1 MTLSNFLNHCDE
13 YVNVR
18 IYSVENLDD
27 PMNNYDRPESLLMTL
42 EDEILNRKVA
52 FFGIERAKPNKDDTI
67 VMYVIIK
74 NEDGR
79 IYPYGKR

>member
-13 YVNVR
+13 YANIR
-18 IYSVENLDD
+18 IYSVEDIDKPIND
-27 PMNNYDRPESLLMTL
+27 YDRPESLVMTL

-52 FFGIERAKPNKDDTI
+52 FFGIERAKPNKDDII
-67 VMYVIIK
+67 VIYVLIK
-74 NEDGR
+74 KEDRR